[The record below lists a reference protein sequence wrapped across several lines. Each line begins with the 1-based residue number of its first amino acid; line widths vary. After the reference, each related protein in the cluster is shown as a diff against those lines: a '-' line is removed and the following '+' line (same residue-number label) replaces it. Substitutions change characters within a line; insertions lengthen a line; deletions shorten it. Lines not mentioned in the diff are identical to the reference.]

1 MAKTNGIVVNVT
13 AKKEKV
19 AKNLVS
25 VQTSLS
31 FAFDVLDALNKD
43 GIFDQE
49 DNAGLYGIYA
59 QGNTGYVKVPAWV
72 SLVHLQTLETEVE
85 LSVEI
90 GDEET
95 KISFVL

>member
-1 MAKTNGIVVNVT
+1 MVKANGIVVNFP

-19 AKNLVS
+19 YDKLVS

-31 FAFDVLDALNKD
+31 FAFDVLDTLNKD
-43 GIFDQE
+43 GTLDKE
-49 DNAGLYGIYA
+49 ENAGLYGIYV

-72 SLVHLQTLETEVE
+72 SLVHLQTLETEIE

-90 GDEET
+90 VDEET